1 MSAASWTGTLF
12 IGVGWAVLDAQ
23 LGDNA
28 AHSHLAVQVVLG
40 LDGPVIVATDKE
52 LVVPKGSAVMIPAGL
67 IHSVGPPGRKAR
79 SVYIDPRFY
88 GGGESYE
95 RTWPTILDDE
105 LSATLRSA
113 VDSKKAKAWARQ
125 FTGDTTGSVI
135 DARLKNA
142 LRNKGAVESPAALAR
157 ELALSPSR
165 LREIVKAGF
174 GVPPS
179 KLLQWLQLLASAE
192 ALATTD
198 RLCDAAAAGGFSD
211 QAHFTRRLRQ
221 WFGVTPRAGLLGLEV
236 SIDDL
241 R

>member
-67 IHSVGPPGRKAR
+67 IHSVGPAGRKAR
-79 SVYIDPRFY
+79 SVYIDPRFNGDADNY
-88 GGGESYE
+88 DRAS
-95 RTWPTILDDE
+95 PTILDND
-105 LSATLRSA
+105 LSAALRAA
-113 VDSKKAKAWARQ
+113 VDSNKAKAWARR
-125 FTGDTTGSVI
+125 FTGWTTNSGI
-135 DARLKNA
+135 DARIRKA
-142 LRNKGAVESPAALAR
+142 LIKTSAVESPSALAR
-157 ELALSPSR
+157 EVDLSPSR
-165 LREIVKAGF
+165 LREIVKAEF
-174 GVPPS
+174 GVSPS
-179 KLLQWLQLLASAE
+179 KLLQWLQLIASAK
-192 ALATTD
+192 AMATST

-221 WFGVTPRAGLLGLEV
+221 WFGVTPGTGLQGLEI
-236 SIDDL
+236 SIDGL
-241 R
+241 